1 MTKTIGELFLEN
13 GAPLLKMWQVQIPA
27 GGRQFIRHSHT
38 RFEITVVEEGS
49 GEYSTEKACYPMEEG
64 DVFIFSSN
72 EIHSITKVGEGGLSI
87 INLHFEPRYLGEEF
101 SESYGDS
108 YIHFCFSHAPDFSN
122 RIPASNAKNL
132 ARLHGQIREEFLKK
146 EEEYPL
152 AIRARLHLLLIDLM
166 RKHGYRGERPVQK
179 STLLD
184 LLSVYDYIDRHLDEE
199 LTLSRL
205 AALVSLSPNYFS
217 HLFKKQSGFSL
228 WDYITAKRIEKAVR
242 LLRSGESLS
251 ILEIALDCG
260 FNNTANFNKA
270 FKKHKGITPSQLRR
284 DPSILSH

>member
-1 MTKTIGELFLEN
+1 MARTIGELFLEN
-13 GAPLLKMWQVQIPA
+13 GAPLLKMWQVEIPA
-27 GGRQFIRHSHT
+27 GERPFARHSHT
-38 RFEITVVEEGS
+38 RFEITVVERGQ
-49 GEYSTEKACYPMEEG
+49 GEYSTENACYPMEEG

-72 EIHSITKVGEGGLSI
+72 EVHSITKAGEEGLSI

-122 RIPASNAKNL
+122 RIPAQKAESL
-132 ARLHGQIREEFLKK
+132 ARRHGQICKELLTQ

-152 AIRARLHLLLIDLM
+152 AIRAHLHLLLIELL
-166 RKHGYRGERPVQK
+166 RRYGYREERPVQK

-184 LLSVYDYIDRHLDEE
+184 LLSVYDYIDRHLGEE

-205 AALVSLSPNYFS
+205 AALVNLSPNYFS
-217 HLFKKQSGFSL
+217 HLFKRQSGSSL
-228 WDYITAKRIEKAVR
+228 WDYITAKRVEKAVR
-242 LLRSGESLS
+242 LLRSGENLS
-251 ILEIALDCG
+251 VLEIALDCG

-270 FKKHKGITPSQLRR
+270 FKKHKGITPSQLRK
-284 DPSILSH
+284 DPSVLSH